1 MAVDRQLYKEYRR
14 LIKKANRRIVAHLED
29 YSKGGLEIIP
39 KELVQ
44 ELKGIQHRK
53 QFETKKMPLS
63 SSIKGKSEKVLKAE
77 VNHLKKV
84 LDNKRSPY
92 YQPTVTEYVDINRNK
107 LIQALET
114 SGIEIGDKLKE
125 NLNKMSSVQI
135 SRFWAEYMKRGQRA
149 GFHYSSEAI
158 MLEMLDLTKDL
169 TEFVNS

>member
-1 MAVDRQLYKEYRR
+1 MAVDKQLYKEYRR
-14 LIKKANRRIVAHLED
+14 LIKKANRRIIAHLDD
-29 YSKGGLEIIP
+29 YSKEGVQVIP

-92 YQPTVTEYVDINRNK
+92 YQPTVTEYANINRNK

-114 SGIEIGDKLKE
+114 SGIEVSDKLRE
-125 NLNKMSSVQI
+125 NIQKMSSVKI
-135 SRFWAEYMKRGQRA
+135 SRFWGEYIKRGQRA

-158 MLEMLDLTKDL
+158 MVEMLDLTKDL